1 MGYFDGRQSAKVWL
15 VSAKDLKVMYE
26 KANSS
31 CEISLWVQT
40 CEDIDAE
47 EDSDINPEP
56 SRKKGKQQSKEDK
69 LEEIYGKLKNQHDK
83 STYNTPQLKLWA

>member
-1 MGYFDGRQSAKVWL
+1 M
-15 VSAKDLKVMYE
+15 
-26 KANSS
+26 
-31 CEISLWVQT
+31 QT

-69 LEEIYGKLKNQHDK
+69 LEGKLKNQHDE
-83 STYNTPQLKLWA
+83 STYNTPQSTIHHN

>member
-56 SRKKGKQQSKEDK
+56 SRKKGKQLSKERIN
-69 LEEIYGKLKNQHDK
+69 LRRYMASLRISMTNRPTIHH
-83 STYNTPQLKLWA
+83 N